1 MLYGIETLA
10 FNCLIEY
17 DVSKLPVDVVQV
29 AKRMKCI
36 VSSYLEAHDLI
47 VELEMEEYCKTH
59 DAASVVYKGQRYI
72 LISGA
77 LGYERK
83 HYAIAHEIGH
93 MKMHYDIS
101 GTILGQ
107 TENPEERAK
116 QELEADTFALALL
129 APAPVLHKIGA
140 TSTEQI
146 ARITLLESA
155 HASKVRDKIST
166 LELTSKDD
174 PMYQPLCNQFSG
186 FIKRYSAKEEKQRT
200 FSPSYIFQ
208 AIFALSF
215 AALVVLIFTARPATQ
230 PATSS
235 LVELTTSQEI
245 ESAST
250 SDNVSVASQAAATS
264 SKPAA
269 PAASSKPAAST
280 RKTVYYVQP
289 MPIISTATVI
299 PKVSSSRASSA
310 TPAVTAPKS
319 GAQVYYWTAGGDK
332 YHIDPNCYSIQNT
345 KYPVQSGSLQDAYDN
360 GKKEPCKNCTDKS

>member
-1 MLYGIETLA
+1 MLYGIETVA
-10 FNCLIEY
+10 FDCLIEC
-17 DVSKLPVDVVQV
+17 DVTRLPVDVVRV
-29 AKRMKCI
+29 ADDLGCI
-36 VSSYLEAHDLI
+36 VSSYRESEALI
-47 VELEMEEYCKTH
+47 EKFGMSEYCKTH

-140 TSTEQI
+140 MSTEQI
-146 ARITLLESA
+146 ARVTMLEST

-174 PMYQPLCNQFSG
+174 PLYRPVCNQFSK
-186 FIKRYSAKEEKQRT
+186 FISQFNAKEKQRT
-200 FSPSYIFQ
+200 FSLSYIFQ

-250 SDNVSVASQAAATS
+250 SDNVSVASKAASTS

-269 PAASSKPAAST
+269 SAASSKPATSAK
-280 RKTVYYVQP
+280 KTVYYVQP
-289 MPIISTATVI
+289 MPTISTAPVI
-299 PKVSSSRASSA
+299 PKASSSRVSSA
-310 TPAVTAPKS
+310 APAVTAPKS

-332 YHIDPNCYSIQNT
+332 YHIDPNCYSLKNA
-345 KYPVQSGSLQDAYDN
+345 KYPVQHGSIQDAANN
-360 GKKEPCKNCTDKS
+360 GKKDPCRICTDKS